1 MNHLFYILAKLEVP
15 STLPQTDA
23 NGVKIQTV
31 LQAVFVIAGSVALLV
46 ASLGA
51 FKYVVSQGD
60 PQAVEK
66 AKNTILYAI
75 IGLVVALSAWTLVTF
90 VLNRLLT

>member
-1 MNHLFYILAKLEVP
+1 MNRFFYLLAKLEVP

-31 LQAVFVIAGSVALLV
+31 LQVAFVVAGSIALLV
-46 ASLGA
+46 ASIGA
-51 FKYVVSQGD
+51 FKYVISQGD